1 MGSARQIKSFRF
13 SMMKYLV
20 LALAITAIS
29 AQDYT
34 SNDETIDNF
43 LEDSMGLPCTP
54 KPCVPVCKPTTKY
67 MTFGAF
73 KLPYTENVC
82 KPDHKCLA
90 AAAACIK
97 TLQAAMKEAA
107 ATKNKAGASKA
118 AKDKAAAAK
127 KAEAAAAKKALDL
140 ARAEFVKAEKE
151 AASAKAASVSA
162 NKHYKSK
169 NAAMQKRLGTYEA
182 ERKNHLNA
190 VAAYDGAKSAAAK
203 AAAAYTAAVN
213 AHCTAEAQHAA
224 AVQKIGHGHTA
235 QKNCSKYKISKKVKA
250 APKRKAVKSLI
261 TIGSQR
267 RSCTKCTNA
276 PSSGYKCAG
285 EINKRNWHGRD
296 RYGDRFRI
304 KVSGRKVCAT
314 RFDPPGRN
322 CHGWGMNLRF
332 YCSK

>member
-1 MGSARQIKSFRF
+1 MG
-13 SMMKYLV
+13 KYL
-20 LALAITAIS
+20 S
-29 AQDYT
+29 
-34 SNDETIDNF
+34 
-43 LEDSMGLPCTP
+43 
-54 KPCVPVCKPTTKY
+54 
-67 MTFGAF
+67 FGAF

-82 KPDHKCLA
+82 EPDKRCLA
-90 AAAACIK
+90 ANAACIK
-97 TLQAAMKEAA
+97 TLQAAMKDAAAKEAA
-107 ATKNKAGASKA
+107 LKAASAAKSKAGASKA

-127 KAEAAAAKKALDL
+127 KAEADAARKALDL
-140 ARAEFVKAEKE
+140 AKAAFTKAEQE
-151 AASAKAASVSA
+151 AAAAKAASVA
-162 NKHYKSK
+162 ADKSFK
-169 NAAMQKRLGTYEA
+169 AKDTIMQKALGVYEG
-182 ERKNHLNA
+182 ERKNHLAA
-190 VAAYDGAKSAAAK
+190 VAAYDGAKSDAAK
-203 AAAAYTAAVN
+203 AAAAYDAAVN

-224 AVQKIGHGHTA
+224 AVRKIGHGHLA

-304 KVSGRKVCAT
+304 KVSGRKICAT